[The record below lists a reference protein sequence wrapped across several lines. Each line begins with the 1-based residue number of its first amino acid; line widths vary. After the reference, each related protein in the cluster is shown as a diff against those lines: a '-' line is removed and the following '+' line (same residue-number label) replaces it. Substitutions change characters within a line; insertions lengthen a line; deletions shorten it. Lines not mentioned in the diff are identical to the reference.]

1 MSNDLIQ
8 YGESF
13 FAFFLFH
20 KNVKLFFCIYSF
32 LAFTFA
38 HIEVKPSFL
47 SSSSSSSSSFR
58 IQTYDEREEQNK
70 VVVVAAA

>member
-47 SSSSSSSSSFR
+47 SSSSSSSFR

>member
-1 MSNDLIQ
+1 MTLSNMVRVF
-8 YGESF
+8 SP
-13 FAFFLFH
+13 FFLFH

-47 SSSSSSSSSFR
+47 SSSSSFR